1 MDEPPR
7 ISQLMAYNTG
17 MENPKSSPPEN
28 IPRGTGAEYTHSAG
42 GSVPAHHGDPAA
54 GYAALVGGAAVVD
67 LSHRTI
73 LRLRGKRAVEMLGAI
88 LTNDVPEDDARG
100 VYAALLNPKGR
111 IQTDLRVLKTDQ
123 GVLIDTEPEGAAAA
137 REILGRYA
145 PFSRVTLEDLSENE
159 TPWVILGL
167 YGLRAKELLG
177 NPELAEH
184 ETAEMTLG
192 DITVLAAGVAVPV
205 PGYDLIGPADAVGAA
220 REHLV
225 ERGSIPVGLHA
236 YETARIEAGIPRF
249 GSDITP
255 ENFPAEAGILERAVS
270 FEKGCYPGQET
281 VARMHYRGHP
291 NKELHRLAVE
301 GSPPPPGAPILQNG
315 KQVGT
320 VTSVAPLPVD
330 GRILAL
336 GYLSRNADPGETLH
350 AGDAIV
356 SSIHAREGD

>member
-1 MDEPPR
+1 MGDPET
-7 ISQLMAYNTG
+7 SQL
-17 MENPKSSPPEN
+17 EN
-28 IPRGTGAEYTHSAG
+28 IPRAGGAEYTRFTG
-42 GSVPAHHGDPAA
+42 VSVPSHHGDPAA
-54 GYAALVGGAAVVD
+54 ERAALEGGAAVVD

-73 LRLRGKRAVEMLGAI
+73 LRLAGKDPVGMLNAV
-88 LTNDVPEDDARG
+88 LTNDVPKDDSVG

-111 IQTDLRVLKTDQ
+111 IQTDLRVLKTHR

-145 PFSRVTLEDLSENE
+145 PFSRVTLEDLAQND
-159 TPWVILGL
+159 TAWTILGL
-167 YGLRAKELLG
+167 YGPQAKGLLG
-177 NPELAEH
+177 NLDLAEH
-184 ETAEMTLG
+184 ESAEMTFG

-205 PGYDLIGPADAVGAA
+205 SGYDLIGPADAIGAA

-225 ERGSIPVGLHA
+225 ECGAAPVGLDA

-249 GSDITP
+249 GTDITP

-270 FEKGCYPGQET
+270 FGKGCYPGQET

-291 NKELHRLAVE
+291 NKRLHRLTVE
-301 GSPPPPGAPILQNG
+301 GTPPPPGAPILQNG

-330 GRILAL
+330 GKIFAL
-336 GYLSRNADPGETLH
+336 SYLHRNADTQATLH
-350 AGDAIV
+350 AGDTTLRPSA
-356 SSIHAREGD
+356 

>member
-1 MDEPPR
+1 MGD
-7 ISQLMAYNTG
+7 
-17 MENPKSSPPEN
+17 PKTSPLEN
-28 IPRGTGAEYTHSAG
+28 IPRAGGAEYTRSTG
-42 GSVPAHHGDPAA
+42 VSVPSHHGDPAA
-54 GYAALVGGAAVVD
+54 EHAALEGGAAVVD

-73 LRLRGKRAVEMLGAI
+73 LRLAGKDPVGMLDAV
-88 LTNDVPEDDARG
+88 LTNDVPKDDGVG

-111 IQTDLRVLKTDQ
+111 IQTDLRVLKTHR

-145 PFSRVTLEDLSENE
+145 PFSRVTLEDLSESE
-159 TPWVILGL
+159 TAWGILGL
-167 YGLRAKELLG
+167 YGPQAEGLLG
-177 NPELAEH
+177 NLELAEH
-184 ETAEMTLG
+184 ESTEITFG
-192 DITVLAAGVAVPV
+192 DIKVLAAGVAVPV
-205 PGYDLIGPADAVGAA
+205 PGYDLIGPAEALGGA
-220 REHLV
+220 RKHLV
-225 ERGSIPVGLHA
+225 ERGAAPVGFGV

-270 FEKGCYPGQET
+270 FGKGCYPGQET

-291 NKELHRLAVE
+291 NKTLHRLAVE
-301 GSPPPPGAPILQNG
+301 GTPPPPGAPIFQNG

-336 GYLSRNADPGETLH
+336 GYLHRNADTQGTLH
-350 AGDAIV
+350 AGDTTLTPSA
-356 SSIHAREGD
+356 